1 MKYSTDRRIH
11 LAIAAFVAL
20 VLAAGGCV
28 LLFERMWL
36 GWVLLAGGLLLGSI
50 AILKFRQPD
59 SYFEA
64 EEQRDEAF
72 RMASPVWWS
81 VLTIAAIAGSVF
93 TVGMALFRLIARLF
107 H

>member
-1 MKYSTDRRIH
+1 MKYSTDRHIH
-11 LAIAAFVAL
+11 LAIAAFAAL
-20 VLAAGGCV
+20 VLAAGGV
-28 LLFERMWL
+28 FLLFMRQWL
-36 GWVLLAGGLLLGSI
+36 GWILLAVGLLLGSI

-72 RMASPVWWS
+72 RMANPVWWS
-81 VLTIAAIAGSVF
+81 VITIAAIAGSVV
-93 TVGMALFRLIARLF
+93 TIGMALFRLIARLF